1 MKVLNLLFSIAL
13 SIIVVIALIVFNGF
27 IYAILLKILFSL
39 LNIDIVSNGISQ
51 SKAFLNIGMSM
62 ATIRILLKGWG
73 LFE

>member
-13 SIIVVIALIVFNGF
+13 SIIVVIALIIFNGF

-39 LNIDIVSNGISQ
+39 LNIDIVSNGISEAK
-51 SKAFLNIGMSM
+51 SFLNIGMSI
-62 ATIRILLKGWG
+62 ATIRIFLKGWG